1 MNNSVSINSKQVP
14 VVEFNGQRV
23 VTLAMID
30 LVHERPEGTAKR
42 NFYGN
47 RSRFVEGKHYFLVP
61 RSRADEFRT
70 LGLEVPNRGLT
81 VLTERG
87 YLLLVKSFTDDLAW
101 QVQDQL
107 VDGYFAKRAETVD
120 VAAMLHDPQT
130 LQRLLLEN
138 VTQVVQLKAE
148 NDDLHTE
155 NLMLEQKVVA
165 DAPKVEFA
173 NKVVVTH
180 ETYSVSEAAKLIGTG
195 QNRLMSFLRMKGW
208 VCVRKNEPKQWVI
221 EKGYLAA
228 KLHSYEHP
236 TKGPTVESTPR
247 VTGKGLVKLRELW
260 LQRDEDLLSGQAGGA
275 M

>member
-1 MNNSVSINSKQVP
+1 MTGITINSKQVP

-23 VTLAMID
+23 VTLGIID
-30 LVHERPEGTAKR
+30 LVHERPEGTARKR
-42 NFYGN
+42 LNDN
-47 RSRFVEGKHYFLVP
+47 RSRFVEGKHLFKVCA
-61 RSRADEFRT
+61 SEFRT
-70 LGLEVPNRGLT
+70 RFPGVISARAHEDVTL
-81 VLTERG
+81 LTERG

-107 VDGYFAKRAETVD
+107 VDGYFAKRAD

-138 VTQVVQLKAE
+138 VTQVVKLKAE

-173 NKVVVTH
+173 NQVVVTH
-180 ETYSVSEAAKLIGTG
+180 ETYSVAEAAKLIGTG

-208 VCVRKNEPKQWVI
+208 VCVRKNEPKQWAI
-221 EKGYLAA
+221 EKGYLSA

-236 TKGPTVESTPR
+236 LKGPTVESTAR
-247 VTGKGLVKLRELW
+247 VTGKGLIKLRELW
-260 LQRDEDLLSGQAGGA
+260 LCREEDLLSEKVGTATR
-275 M
+275 

>member
-1 MNNSVSINSKQVP
+1 MNMITTGGSATMSSLELRDIINEARASAGESKVRNDQFVARVQDELGDELGVCKKIAHPQSRVLMDAYDLTRDQCMLVSMRESKAVRR
-14 VVEFNGQRV
+14 RV
-23 VTLAMID
+23 V
-30 LVHERPEGTAKR
+30 AKLKLI
-42 NFYGN
+42 
-47 RSRFVEGKHYFLVP
+47 EEQAVP
-61 RSRADEFRT
+61 
-70 LGLEVPNRGLT
+70 
-81 VLTERG
+81 
-87 YLLLVKSFTDDLAW
+87 
-101 QVQDQL
+101 
-107 VDGYFAKRAETVD
+107 
-120 VAAMLHDPQT
+120 AMLHDPVI

-208 VCVRKNEPKQWVI
+208 VCIRKNEPKQWVI
-221 EKGYLAA
+221 EKGFLSA

-236 TKGPTVESTPR
+236 TKGPTVESTAR

-260 LQRDEDLLSGQAGGA
+260 LRREDDLLSDQTGA
-275 M
+275 AAR

>member
-1 MNNSVSINSKQVP
+1 MNMITTGGQPTMTSSELLDLVNQAR
-14 VVEFNGQRV
+14 VEFGEAPVRRNDFVARCVDELQGEHYETFVVQNLNKTESTELRLTRDQCMLVSMRESKAVRRRV
-23 VTLAMID
+23 V
-30 LVHERPEGTAKR
+30 AKLKLI
-42 NFYGN
+42 
-47 RSRFVEGKHYFLVP
+47 EEQAVP
-61 RSRADEFRT
+61 
-70 LGLEVPNRGLT
+70 
-81 VLTERG
+81 
-87 YLLLVKSFTDDLAW
+87 
-101 QVQDQL
+101 
-107 VDGYFAKRAETVD
+107 
-120 VAAMLHDPQT
+120 AMLHDPVI